1 MLAALEWENLI
12 ADPIRQM
19 LTRIMA
25 YIPILLGALV
35 ILIVGWIVARAIRRI
50 LDWCT
55 ALGFLD
61 TDL

>member
-35 ILIVGWIVARAIRRI
+35 ILIVG
-50 LDWCT
+50 
-55 ALGFLD
+55 
-61 TDL
+61 